1 MSIVVKSDVIM
12 DECVFLAGASGMRTR
27 QNDRTANQGG
37 YETVNAVRDVTL
49 STYSFG
55 AKPMDIDAWSEV
67 EGVYEDTDAGTFG
80 FLIKDPIHQS
90 VTVADGGLQGYMLGV
105 QYGVSGFGNG
115 TPTYVLGQFF
125 KPQSTTRRRFTPRT
139 RPIGTPSVF
148 RGGSPV
154 TVGVA
159 AGNIAFSAA
168 PVFVTFVADTSQ
180 ALTSITT
187 GASTVLN
194 FADGT
199 GMVAATSIGQRVYVT
214 GVSGTAATTLNSIA
228 HVVTAKGATSLT
240 VSTVTTGLSGTGGT
254 AAKYPQADEALTAAF
269 SFYVPV
275 HFASDNLEFDIVLP
289 GDVEDR
295 IVAGPNVTL
304 IEVREA

>member
-1 MSIVVKSDVIM
+1 MTIIVKSDVIM
-12 DECVFLAGASGMRTR
+12 DECVFLAGASGARTR
-27 QNDRTANQGG
+27 TNDRSVNQGG

-49 STYSFG
+49 STYSLG
-55 AKPMDIDAWSEV
+55 AKPMDVDAWAEV
-67 EGVYEDTDAGTFG
+67 EGVYEDTDAGAYG
-80 FLIKDPIHQS
+80 FLIKDPIHHS

-105 QYGVSGFGNG
+105 PYGTSGFGNG

-125 KPQSTTRRRFTPRT
+125 KPESTTRRRFQPRT

-154 TVGVA
+154 TVGVG
-159 AGNIAFSAA
+159 AGNIALSAA
-168 PVFVTFVADTSQ
+168 PVVVTFVADTSQ

-187 GASTVLN
+187 GATTVFN
-194 FADGT
+194 FADGA

-214 GVSGTAATTLNSIA
+214 GVSGTASTTLNSIA

-240 VSTVTTGLSGTGGT
+240 VSTVTTGLAGTGGA
-254 AAKYPQADEALTAAF
+254 AAKYPQSDEALTAAF

-275 HFASDNLEFDIVLP
+275 HFASDNLEFDMIRP

-295 IVAGPNVTL
+295 IVAGPDVVL